1 MIKIFSRTNGGG
13 GGKAPAPPPPPAA
26 PPPPPPSEDQ
36 GPDPE
41 MQAEIERQ
49 RALRFKAG
57 QIGSATS
64 TTGADETLGSSE
76 TTNKTTILGA

>member
-1 MIKIFSRTNGGG
+1 MIKIYSRTNGGG
-13 GGKAPAPPPPPAA
+13 GDKAPAPPAPAAA

-36 GPDPE
+36 GPDPA

-57 QIGSATS
+57 QIGSNTG
-64 TTGADETLGSSE
+64 TTGQDQTLGSSE